1 MARSFGDVGR
11 RELIGRSAGL
21 ASLGLPNLKAGPQQ
35 KGPALN
41 KPQTLLLGGGEASV
55 SFPEWLAGCWGYEP
69 VLVGVQFPLGKQ
81 FVNRET
87 PGVTKASIVE
97 AADIGASTRESPIQ
111 QRARWVQGSSG
122 SGADEDLAVRLSS
135 SLDGLLGEGTVESVK
150 VDSKNPRRVSVLFST
165 RRRDGEGRDARKA
178 ELFQNYGRG
187 TLLGE
192 DSFRSERLWR
202 QVSQAKN
209 NGYVYDYCVVE
220 EFERVGGEEEVS
232 YTKYIS
238 AFLQSADPKYFD
250 VGEKAVAV
258 YKFEGLLSKA
268 DCEL

>member
-1 MARSFGDVGR
+1 M
-11 RELIGRSAGL
+11 
-21 ASLGLPNLKAGPQQ
+21 
-35 KGPALN
+35 
-41 KPQTLLLGGGEASV
+41 
-55 SFPEWLAGCWGYEP
+55 
-69 VLVGVQFPLGKQ
+69 
-81 FVNRET
+81 
-87 PGVTKASIVE
+87 
-97 AADIGASTRESPIQ
+97 
-111 QRARWVQGSSG
+111 
-122 SGADEDLAVRLSS
+122 
-135 SLDGLLGEGTVESVK
+135 
-150 VDSKNPRRVSVLFST
+150 LFST

-220 EFERVGGEEEVS
+220 EFERVGGEKGRNVLCVS

-268 DCEL
+268 DCELSH